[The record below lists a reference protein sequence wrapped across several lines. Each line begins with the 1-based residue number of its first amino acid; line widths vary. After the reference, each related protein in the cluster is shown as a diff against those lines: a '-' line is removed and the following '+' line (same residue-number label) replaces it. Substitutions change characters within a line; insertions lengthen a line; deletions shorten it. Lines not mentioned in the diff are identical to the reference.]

1 MPHET
6 SRRRFLASLGEAGA
20 GLAAGS
26 WLDVIGYAQAGS
38 GSARAVIEPLRASGA
53 FDRRLLGSFLEH
65 LGRAIYTGI
74 YQPGSTL
81 ADARGF
87 RIDVVREIKA
97 LGVPIVRYPG
107 GNFVSGYNWLDGV
120 GPKAQR
126 PTVLDRAWNSL
137 ETNQFGTN
145 DFIDWCRLVGTEP
158 LLGMNFGT
166 GTAETAV
173 AYVEYCNLER
183 GTKWS
188 DLRRSHGYEQPH
200 NVRYWCLGNEMDG
213 PWQIGQMQ
221 AREYGRKARDV
232 AKQMRVIDAGVQLI
246 ACGSSGTGMP
256 TYLVWDREVLE
267 ECYDQVDGISLHAY
281 YGNTRALTGNGTAR
295 YLAMNL
301 DMDRQ
306 IREIAAVCD
315 YVQAIRR
322 SSKRLWLSFDEWNV
336 WYRARSGP
344 ATDGRPRRRAE
355 TARGGLQPRG
365 RATRRRVRQHAAPE
379 RRARPR
385 RLPRAARQRHRA
397 ARHERCRR
405 APAEHLL
412 PVRVG
417 LQYARGQ
424 VLDLRVESQT
434 YPIAAAG
441 LQADFA
447 RNEQVPYVDV
457 VATQDPQN
465 GQACVLMLN
474 RDLDG
479 ERELQLEWRD
489 ATPTRVLACETLTG
503 PDLQAFNTFEQP
515 RRVGPQRLDAPAPGA
530 RMTFRLP
537 ARSIQSPTSRRLSH
551 ELAHLRTR
559 WHAAADAS
567 RPAALLVGR
576 STPGI
581 FLPRASR
588 MRSAPSVRHR
598 NYEMDHF
605 VAGASRGGLRG
616 LSRPV
621 GRRGL
626 RNPEV
631 AQRGRRDAPLGRDRQ
646 LRNPAVR
653 NAVRPVDG
661 VGRIGAGEG
670 RIHVLPDDRAFP
682 GDLEHPPWG
691 AGCDEGVAVRQPL
704 RAADIGAEESGVRVR
719 PDQFERH
726 RVDFEHAR
734 RRPGKGPP
742 ALRRDRVGEAVAT
755 RSAVVEHQQM
765 PGARQAFRN
774 QVRVVLADDLADRA
788 KLLRLAEVGTEPPD
802 DRAVAADDGE
812 EARFA
817 AADEDVVRGEA
828 PVALVEPAVRAD
840 VGRRVDVEPVEAA
853 TGAVEGRRQP

>member
-1 MPHET
+1 MPHDT
-6 SRRRFLASLGEAGA
+6 SRRRFLASLGEAGVC
-20 GLAAGS
+20 LAAGS
-26 WLDVIGYAQAGS
+26 WLDVIGYAQAGP
-38 GSARAVIEPLRASGA
+38 GSARAVIEPSRASGA

-65 LGRAIYTGI
+65 LGRAIYTGV
-74 YQPGSTL
+74 YQPGSAL

-87 RIDVVREIKA
+87 RTDVVREIKT
-97 LGVPIVRYPG
+97 LDVPIVRYPG

-232 AKQMRVIDAGVQLI
+232 AKQVRVIDNGVQLI
-246 ACGSSGTGMP
+246 ACGSSSTGMP

-281 YGNTRALTGNGTAR
+281 YGNTRALTGNSTAR

-315 YVQAIRR
+315 YVQAMRR

-344 ATDGRPRRRAE
+344 ATDGRRA
-355 TARGGLQPRG
+355 
-365 RATRRRVRQHAAPE
+365 AAPN
-379 RRARPR
+379 
-385 RLPRAARQRHRA
+385 
-397 ARHERCRR
+397 
-405 APAEHLL
+405 LL
-412 PVRVG
+412 EEVYDLEDALLVGGFVNTLLRNSGRVRVG
-417 LQYARGQ
+417 CLAQLVNVIAPLVTSDAGVLRQSIYYPYAWALQYARGQ

-434 YPIAAAG
+434 YPIASGG

-447 RNEQVPYVDV
+447 RDEQVPYVDV

-465 GQACVLMLN
+465 RQACVLMLN

-489 ATPTRVLACETLTG
+489 ATPTRVLTCETLTG

-515 RRVGPQRLDAPAPGA
+515 RRVRPERLDAPAPGA

-537 ARSIQSPTSRRLSH
+537 ARSYTV
-551 ELAHLRTR
+551 AHLAIT
-559 WHAAADAS
+559 
-567 RPAALLVGR
+567 
-576 STPGI
+576 
-581 FLPRASR
+581 
-588 MRSAPSVRHR
+588 
-598 NYEMDHF
+598 
-605 VAGASRGGLRG
+605 
-616 LSRPV
+616 
-621 GRRGL
+621 
-626 RNPEV
+626 
-631 AQRGRRDAPLGRDRQ
+631 AQA
-646 LRNPAVR
+646 
-653 NAVRPVDG
+653 
-661 VGRIGAGEG
+661 
-670 RIHVLPDDRAFP
+670 
-682 GDLEHPPWG
+682 
-691 AGCDEGVAVRQPL
+691 
-704 RAADIGAEESGVRVR
+704 
-719 PDQFERH
+719 
-726 RVDFEHAR
+726 
-734 RRPGKGPP
+734 
-742 ALRRDRVGEAVAT
+742 
-755 RSAVVEHQQM
+755 
-765 PGARQAFRN
+765 
-774 QVRVVLADDLADRA
+774 
-788 KLLRLAEVGTEPPD
+788 
-802 DRAVAADDGE
+802 
-812 EARFA
+812 
-817 AADEDVVRGEA
+817 
-828 PVALVEPAVRAD
+828 
-840 VGRRVDVEPVEAA
+840 
-853 TGAVEGRRQP
+853 